1 MTIEQA
7 LDRLAKGKSLLQDEL
22 TPEQLVELK
31 GMVQFSPLQSNIG
44 VEFELYTKM
53 QMYDRQAFAENVL
66 IHFQSY
72 GLNFDLED
80 ELDECTC
87 ECTCDENS
95 ICNYCDF
102 GCDCGYNNDSYSF
115 GGLKFKGDKSSARDS
130 WALMPDGSITP
141 GNTEYSGVELVSPVL
156 TPNTYLEQLRCVT
169 KALNEVDNLNEF
181 KMQFNSTCGMH
192 IHIDIPN
199 KNTDYNLYKEN
210 IIRVYKLW
218 LKIQHEVAYYIL
230 PNYRE
235 NTFYAKFNPGVDDY
249 NNPNILTKLRAS
261 RYYMMAIREN
271 TFEFRLFPMTRN
283 LHTMQRRILLVD
295 RIVQYALNDDID
307 IPNISLFKDILRGH
321 IWLQNYLL
329 ATRKKL
335 LSSTVSTQYTR
346 NDEAVV
352 PIY

>member
-22 TPEQLVELK
+22 TPEQLVDLK
-31 GMVQFSPLQSNIG
+31 SMVQFSPLQSNIG
-44 VEFELYTKM
+44 IEFELYTKLET
-53 QMYDRQAFAENVL
+53 QNTRQFVEDVVN
-66 IHFQSY
+66 HFQSY
-72 GLNFDLED
+72 GLSFDID
-80 ELDECTC
+80 DGGNECVC
-87 ECTCDENS
+87 ECTCDEEHT
-95 ICNYCDF
+95 CQYCDY
-102 GCDCGYNNDSYSF
+102 GCDCGCNNDTYSF
-115 GGLKFKGDKSSARDS
+115 GNIKFKGEKSSPREG

-141 GNTEYSGVELVSPVL
+141 PNSEYSGLELVSPVL
-156 TPNTYLEQLRCVT
+156 TPTNYLEQLRCVS
-169 KALNEVDNLNEF
+169 KALNEVDNLNQF

-199 KNTDYNLYKEN
+199 RADYDLYKEN
-210 IIRVYKLW
+210 ILRIYKLW

-235 NTFYAKFNPGVDDY
+235 NTFYAKFNPEVANFND
-249 NNPNILTKLRAS
+249 PNVLRKLKSS

-307 IPNISLFKDILRGH
+307 IPNISLFRDVLRGH

-335 LSSTVSTQYTR
+335 LSSTVSSQYNR
-346 NDEAVV
+346 HDEAVI